1 MNNLRNSIFKSL
13 FKDKGREKER
23 HSTINGKKEEKEV
36 FLQKGKYTEID
47 NMQNKLDKAMDKLKE
62 INEKA
67 KSIETS
73 VDNFVKEEIAN
84 ELSIYVTKTGKK

>member
-1 MNNLRNSIFKSL
+1 MV
-13 FKDKGREKER
+13 
-23 HSTINGKKEEKEV
+23 KKRRKKL